1 MGRTREEGWSAIHAA
16 LPSGWRVGRV
26 VFAPGQGSWRV
37 TASSLKPPGR
47 GNLPTT
53 VTGEGPDDVAALDD
67 LSSRLRGFVPD
78 DPAGRED
85 LNRRLRLAF
94 VAGAEERSVDA
105 LGRPLDDDELRREL
119 RRYPGD
125 V

>member
-67 LSSRLRGFVPD
+67 LSSRLRGFRPGRSG
-78 DPAGRED
+78 PAGGPQSKAPSCV
-85 LNRRLRLAF
+85 RRRRRGA
-94 VAGAEERSVDA
+94 VGRRPGTTAGR
-105 LGRPLDDDELRREL
+105 
-119 RRYPGD
+119 
-125 V
+125 